1 MPDENTAATTTSLA
15 RDEVFRRAG
24 QLLVSSV
31 FGGMFVYL
39 LQAIFAISQYEATNG
54 PWQTIAAYSLFAWFI
69 VYLAV
74 AYLANDFGAI
84 PGNRIAGF
92 IYDIIQIFSVFSAL
106 YGLGFIATD
115 YKLARVFGIDS
126 FPWAFGS
133 IAAIALFGL
142 IAHVKAT
149 GRDVVLLNIL
159 RGAAIVPAVV
169 IGFVWWNSDKP
180 QKPEQLVLKLTTFGL
195 LAWVCVLLGVYAR
208 MRLAHAV
215 DAEKVRPAQA
225 TTTEALSQLK
235 KTVITIDEKV
245 AGLNS
250 RIEKLEN
257 PGGGKGVDKAAD
269 AGATTGGDAPNPAR

>member
-1 MPDENTAATTTSLA
+1 MPDENTAATATSLA

-54 PWQTIAAYSLFAWFI
+54 PWQTIAAFSLFAWFI

-84 PGNRIAGF
+84 PGNRIGGF
-92 IYDIIQIFSVFSAL
+92 VYDIIQIFAVFSAL

-115 YKLARVFGIDS
+115 YTLARVFGIDS

-133 IAAIALFGL
+133 IAAIAFFGL
-142 IAHVKAT
+142 IAHVRAS

-169 IGFVWWNSDKP
+169 IGVVWWSSANPDYPK
-180 QKPEQLVLKLTTFGL
+180 QVDLKRTTLGL
-195 LAWVCVLLGVYAR
+195 LAWVCVLLGVYAWR
-208 MRLAHAV
+208 RLAHAV
-215 DAEKVRPAQA
+215 DAEEARPAQA
-225 TTTEALSQLK
+225 ATTEALSQLK
-235 KTVITIDEKV
+235 KTVVSIDGKV
-245 AGLNS
+245 ADLNS
-250 RIEKLEN
+250 RIEKLDN
-257 PGGGKGVDKAAD
+257 PGGGKGDDKAAS
-269 AGATTGGDAPNPAR
+269 AGATTGEEVPNPAR